1 MSWSDL
7 EKGDKFYAL
16 IFEPRT
22 NLYTYQEISVIQ
34 NKLNTGA
41 PSYGSVSTLLF
52 KITKEGKRVR
62 TKIYITPNNTKDKV
76 ILGDGPLSQ
85 YGSNIY
91 ALSKQDLIIAYQH
104 ISYYQIKLLE
114 QQIHNNLSFIKH
126 LRNHVKEISLI

>member
-7 EKGDKFYAL
+7 EKGDKFHAL
-16 IFEPRT
+16 IFEPGT

-34 NKLNTGA
+34 NRLDTRA
-41 PSYGSVSTLLF
+41 FACGSISTLLF
-52 KITKEGKRVR
+52 KITKDGKRVR
-62 TKIYITPNNTKDKV
+62 TKISITSHNTKDKV
-76 ILGDGPLSQ
+76 ILEDGPLAQ

-114 QQIHNNLSFIKH
+114 QQIHNNISFIKH